1 MNNGLMIIENDRW
14 CVYAHISPSGK
25 YYVGITSQKPTKRWQ
40 NGHGYKDGII
50 SRAIKKYGWDNFQ
63 HEIIASNLTE
73 AEAKRFE
80 IVLIEKLHSNDSQYG
95 YNISPGGDGNK
106 GLVHSAETK
115 QKIGMKSKEYY
126 RSHKHPKCK
135 PVYQFDLDGNFIKEY
150 ASTHDVEKQTGISRR
165 NIAGVCNGKAYIS
178 HGYCWAYKESV
189 DDLIE
194 FRKHIP
200 MLMKSKNKNY
210 GKHSQ
215 KPVNLYD
222 LTGNFIAKF
231 DSVIKLANYLN
242 VHDTAVC
249 NACKKGAITC
259 GKFRC
264 EYA

>member
-1 MNNGLMIIENDRW
+1 MIIENDRW
-14 CVYAHISPSGK
+14 CVYVHISPNGK

-50 SRAIKKYGWDNFQ
+50 SRAIKKYGWSNFQ

-73 AEAKRFE
+73 VEAKKFE

-95 YNISPGGDGNK
+95 YNISAGGDGNK
-106 GLVHSAETK
+106 GLVHSAETRRR
-115 QKIGMKSKEYY
+115 ISMKKKEYY
-126 RSHKHPKCK
+126 KTHKHPKCK

-150 ASTHDVEKQTGISRR
+150 ESTKDAERQTGISRR

-178 HGYCWAYKESV
+178 HGYWWTYKESV
-189 DDLIE
+189 EDLME
-194 FRKHIP
+194 SKKHVAA
-200 MLMKSKNKNY
+200 LLKFKKQSY

-222 LTGNFIAKF
+222 LTGNFVAKF
-231 DSVIKLANYLN
+231 DSVVKLADYLN
-242 VHDTAVC
+242 IHDTSVC
-249 NACKKGAITC
+249 NACKNGSITC